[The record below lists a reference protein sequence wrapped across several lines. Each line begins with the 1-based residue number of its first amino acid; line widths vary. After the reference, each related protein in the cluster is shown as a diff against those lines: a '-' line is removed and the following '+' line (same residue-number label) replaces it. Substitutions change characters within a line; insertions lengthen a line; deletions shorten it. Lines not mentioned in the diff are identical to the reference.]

1 MMVEDSQQET
11 LDTGFVL
18 HDTRQQGVSV
28 ILREL
33 VLPDGFEPQG
43 LNITIITLD
52 IDNITRNANEDY
64 NNESSNPQ
72 LTDIAKKQTTL
83 LCD

>member
-1 MMVEDSQQET
+1 MYT
-11 LDTGFVL
+11 YLNNRT
-18 HDTRQQGVSV
+18 QGV
-28 ILREL
+28 
-33 VLPDGFEPQG
+33 
-43 LNITIITLD
+43 NITIITLD